1 MSWPQAVA
9 YAATPLGVGVIAGL
23 LLSWLADYVPRF
35 TYLDAKQKRL
45 VFLAACLVVPIAA
58 SLLAAA
64 TGLARLTWDPL
75 LWNAIVAGVTAF
87 GAGTVLNTRSL
98 PSKAESDAYIVWRN
112 RWMAGQ

>member
-1 MSWPQAVA
+1 MTWSQALA

-45 VFLAACLVVPIAA
+45 VFLAACLLVPIVA
-58 SLLAAA
+58 SLAAAA

-98 PSKAESDAYIVWRN
+98 PSKAESDAYAIWHARFVS
-112 RWMAGQ
+112 GE